1 VARAPCVSTI
11 VLLLV
16 GLAAALRVMPVGAAE
31 QHRSAYGGPFT
42 LTATD
47 GTPVTDKDYRGRWLL
62 IYFGYTFCPD
72 ICPTTLSAIA
82 GALDELGLLA
92 DQVQPVFITIDPRR
106 DTPKILADYV
116 LAIDKRIIALT
127 GTQAQ
132 IAAAARAYGVIYER
146 QDTDDGDYLFDHTS
160 YIYVVDRTGRLVETL
175 SGSADPNNIALH
187 LSKLMNSG
195 KEP

>member
-1 VARAPCVSTI
+1 MSRARCVFTI
-11 VLLLV
+11 VLSLI
-16 GLAAALRVMPVGAAE
+16 GPAAALRVMPVGAAE
-31 QHRSAYGGPFT
+31 QHRSAYSGPFT

-47 GTPVTDKDYRGRWLL
+47 GTAVTDKDYRGRWLL

-82 GALDELGLLA
+82 GALDELGVRA

-116 LAIDKRIIALT
+116 MAIDKRIIALT

-132 IAAAARAYGVIYER
+132 IAATARAYGVIYER
-146 QDTDDGDYLFDHTS
+146 QDTDDGSYFFDHTS
-160 YIYVVDRTGRLVETL
+160 YIYVVDRTGKLVETL
-175 SGSADPNNIALH
+175 SGSGDPKNIVRH
-187 LSKLMNSG
+187 LSKLMNSR